1 MTTLPR
7 RVPFARAIITR
18 ILLVVALGAVAQLL
32 GGCASLVAARPPPP
46 GLFHDELFTPST
58 APIDTARL
66 FAVDDAMRSYLHHEI
81 TGTKKGRDTRQ
92 ILFDALYRR
101 DQLKLEYDAV
111 ITRTASETF
120 AARSG
125 NCLSLAIMTAALA
138 RELNF
143 SVQFQLVD
151 VGEVWSRAGNL
162 YFSSNHVNL
171 VLDRKRIDTS
181 TGYSLN
187 AEHPL
192 VVDFIPISTAS
203 AARAKPLTERTVV
216 AMYLNNRAAELL
228 SAGQLDEAYWA
239 ARQAV
244 ATAPDFLNAYNT
256 LGVIYQHHGD
266 LAPAERALRHAL
278 ASAPDNTI
286 FLSNLAQTLDNA
298 HRPQEAELLRTRL
311 RLLEP
316 YPPFHF
322 YDQGQEALARG
333 DYRRARILFQ
343 RELERVPD
351 YHELHYWLAVVNY
364 QLRDLRAAERHMQA
378 AIDNST
384 ARDHHDLYAA
394 KRTHLR
400 AAASG
405 AAAPEAAPGLAV
417 PGLAVPKQQ

>member
-7 RVPFARAIITR
+7 RVRFARALVPHVFFTR
-18 ILLVVALGAVAQLL
+18 ILLVGALCAASQLL
-32 GGCASLVAARPPPP
+32 GGCASLIAPNQPPP
-46 GLFHDELFTPST
+46 GLFHDQLFKPAIAT
-58 APIDTARL
+58 IDTARI
-66 FAVDDAMRSYLHHEI
+66 FAVDDAMRTYLHQEI
-81 TGTKKGRDTRQ
+81 AGAKKGADARQ
-92 ILFDALYRR
+92 TLFNALYRR
-101 DQLKLEYDAV
+101 DQLKLEYDSV

-143 SVQFQLVD
+143 AVQFQQVD

-181 TGYSLN
+181 NGYALN
-187 AEHPL
+187 TEQPL
-192 VVDFIPISTAS
+192 VVDFIPLPA
-203 AARAKPLTERTVV
+203 AARLRAQLLTERTVV
-216 AMYLNNRAAELL
+216 AMFLNNRAAELL
-228 SAGQLDEAYWA
+228 SAGHIDDAYWA
-239 ARQAV
+239 ARQAI

-278 ASAPDNTI
+278 AGAPDNTI
-286 FLSNLAQTLDNA
+286 YLSNLAQTLENA
-298 HRPQEAELLRTRL
+298 QRPQEAALLRARL

-322 YDQGQEALARG
+322 YNQGQEALARS
-333 DYRRARILFQ
+333 DYLRARSLFQ

-394 KRTHLR
+394 KRNHLR
-400 AAASG
+400 AAATG
-405 AAAPEAAPGLAV
+405 TGGDLKLEGV
-417 PGLAVPKQQ
+417 PQQQ

>member
-7 RVPFARAIITR
+7 RVPFARALCIR
-18 ILLVVALGAVAQLL
+18 IFLVLVLCAVAQLL
-32 GGCASLVAARPPPP
+32 SGCASLITARPPPP
-46 GLFHDELFTPST
+46 ELFQDQLFQPST
-58 APIDTARL
+58 ATIDTSRI
-66 FAVDDAMRSYLHHEI
+66 FAVDDAMRDYLHREI
-81 TGTKKGRDTRQ
+81 TGAKKSADARQ
-92 ILFDALYRR
+92 TLFNALYRR
-101 DQLKLEYDAV
+101 DQLKLEYDSV

-143 SVQFQLVD
+143 VVQFQLVD
-151 VGEVWSRAGNL
+151 VGEVWSRAGSL

-181 TGYSLN
+181 NSYALN

-192 VVDFIPISTAS
+192 VVDFIPIPP
-203 AARAKPLTERTVV
+203 AAATRAQPLMERTVV

-228 SAGQLDEAYWA
+228 SIGKVDEAYWA
-239 ARQAV
+239 ARQAI

-278 ASAPDNTI
+278 NGAPDNTI
-286 FLSNLAQTLDNA
+286 YLSNLAQTLENA
-298 HRPQEAELLRTRL
+298 LRPQEAALLRARL

-316 YPPFHF
+316 YPPFYF
-322 YDQGQEALARG
+322 YNQGQEAMARG
-333 DYRRARILFQ
+333 EYARARTLFQ

-351 YHELHYWLAVVNY
+351 YHELHYWLAVANY
-364 QLRDLRAAERHMQA
+364 QLHDLRAAERHMQA
-378 AIDNST
+378 AIDSST
-384 ARDHHDLYAA
+384 ALDQHDLYAA
-394 KRTHLR
+394 KRNRLR
-400 AAASG
+400 AAALG
-405 AAAPEAAPGLAV
+405 EVNGETA
-417 PGLAVPKQQ
+417 PKQQ